1 MKDNLKRYINE
12 NREAFDNEKPSA
24 EIFNRIRGAQPG
36 RSKTARLVSSRWS
49 FAAASVIALMMVLFF
64 TWKNGKQETPVATEA
79 GNLEYDDDPVYSVQI
94 AQFKQIIDLQQE
106 ELKQLQKHNPALYNE
121 FTRDIGQLDSAYRS
135 LKDQLGAN
143 PNRETLLEAM
153 LGNLQLQTE
162 LLTKQLM
169 IIREIKQNK
178 NSYETRI

>member
-1 MKDNLKRYINE
+1 MKDNLKRYIQE
-12 NREAFDNEKPSA
+12 NREAFDSEMPSA
-24 EIFNRIRGAQPG
+24 EVFHRIAGTRPG
-36 RSKTARLVSSRWS
+36 RSKTARLVSYRWS

-64 TWKNGKQETPVATEA
+64 TWRNEKSDVPVSTETE
-79 GNLEYDDDPVYSVQI
+79 NLEYDDDPVYSVQI
-94 AQFKQIIDLQQE
+94 AQFKQVIDLQQE
-106 ELKQLQKHNPALYNE
+106 ELKQLQKHNPELYKE
-121 FTRDIGQLDSAYRS
+121 FTRDISQLDSAYRS
-135 LKDQLGAN
+135 LKDQLGSN